1 MKNRVVPHR
10 SIQRVCDYIAQNLD
24 IPMSIEH
31 LSDVAALSKYHFH
44 RLFVANMHITVSKYI
59 LLARLK
65 RASFELAFETDKK
78 ILDIAIKAGF
88 DSAEAFT
95 RAFKRTFNQTPS
107 GFRCT
112 PQWPQWHGVFEC
124 NITSM
129 PVEQLDVIVDVF
141 PKTMIAFIE
150 HKGAAERVYET
161 AGQFV
166 NWRKT
171 TGLSPIRS
179 SKTFGIPNGDPGSMA
194 SEAFRFKICGTV
206 LEPVPNNAFAVKNA
220 EIPKMRCARVRH
232 IGSHETLDNTIN
244 AFYQQWFIDRD
255 EQPAEHPCFFQY
267 INLIHEVDECD
278 LLTDIFLPLR

>member
-1 MKNRVVPHR
+1 MKNKVAPHR

-65 RASFELAFETDKK
+65 RASFELVFETDKK

-88 DSAEAFT
+88 DSAEAFS

-107 GFRCT
+107 GFRSA
-112 PQWPQWHGVFEC
+112 PKWPQWHAVFEFTLAS
-124 NITSM
+124 N
-129 PVEQLDVIVDVF
+129 PLVLLDVTVDVF

-150 HKGAAERVYET
+150 HRGAADRVYET

-166 NWRKT
+166 SWRKAS
-171 TGLSPIRS
+171 GLSPIHS
-179 SKTFGIPNGDPGSMA
+179 SKTFGIPNGDPNTMIP
-194 SEAFRFKICGTV
+194 EAFRFKICGSV
-206 LEPVPNNAFAVKNA
+206 CKSIPNNAFSVHNA
-220 EIPKMRCARVRH
+220 EIPEMRCAKVRH
-232 IGSHETLDNTIN
+232 RGSHEALDNTIN
-244 AFYQQWFIDRD
+244 AFYQQWFVDRD